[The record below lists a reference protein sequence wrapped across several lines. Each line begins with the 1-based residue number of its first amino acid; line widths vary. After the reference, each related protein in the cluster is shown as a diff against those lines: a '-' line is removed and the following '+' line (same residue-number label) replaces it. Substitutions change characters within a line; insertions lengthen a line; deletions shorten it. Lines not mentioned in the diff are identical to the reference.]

1 MGYSKDI
8 YRLAYEQLEQK
19 RERNKQ
25 ELERR
30 KQEIEQK
37 IPEYRTARLQLFSL
51 IEEGVR
57 MVSEKRGHLTGT
69 EIKEMANSLE
79 CKKRDLLV
87 QNGYPANYLD
97 DIYDCSVCRD
107 TGFVMDRMCTCLDKI
122 LRDTAYNQSSIK
134 YILDVQDIS
143 DFRLDYYDSHEK
155 NGYPSSRSNME
166 RILAVSKQFI
176 ECFDQ
181 PAEKSLLF
189 SGSTGLGKTFLSS
202 CVAREILGREHSVF
216 YQTAAKIID
225 IIEDYKF
232 YRKEAKYDIEN
243 AMENIYQ
250 SDLLIIDD
258 LGTEARTTYSISA
271 IFEIVNTRL
280 LNHKKMIIN
289 SNLGLRDMEQ
299 IYTTRLTSRFIGS
312 FHLCEFYGED
322 IRLLKALK

>member
-19 RERNKQ
+19 RERNRQ
-25 ELERR
+25 EQERR
-30 KQEIEQK
+30 KQEVEQK
-37 IPEYRTARLQLFSL
+37 IPEYGTVRLQLFSL
-51 IEEGVR
+51 LEEGVK
-57 MVSEKRGHLTGT
+57 MVSDKGGHLTGAK
-69 EIKEMANSLE
+69 IKEAANRLE
-79 CKKRDLLV
+79 QKKKDLLV
-87 QNGYPANYLD
+87 QNGYPVDYLD

-107 TGFVMDRMCTCLDKI
+107 TGFVMDKMCPCLEKI

-134 YILDVQDIS
+134 YILDVQDLS
-143 DFRLDYYDSHEK
+143 DFRLDCYDSRAK
-155 NGYPSSRSNME
+155 DGYPSPRSNME
-166 RILAVSKQFI
+166 HILSLSGQFI
-176 ECFDQ
+176 ECFEQ
-181 PAEKSLLF
+181 PAEKNLLF

-202 CVAREILGREHSVF
+202 CIAREILERGHSVF
-216 YQTAAKIID
+216 YQTASKIID
-225 IIEDYKF
+225 IVEDYKF
-232 YRKEAKYDIEN
+232 YRRDVKYDIEN

-271 IFEIVNTRL
+271 VFEIVNTRL

-322 IRLLKALK
+322 IRLLEALK